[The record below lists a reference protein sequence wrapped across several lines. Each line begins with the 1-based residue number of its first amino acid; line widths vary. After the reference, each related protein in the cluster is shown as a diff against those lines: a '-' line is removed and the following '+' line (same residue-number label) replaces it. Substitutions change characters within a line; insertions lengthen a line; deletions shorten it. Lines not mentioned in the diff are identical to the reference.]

1 VIIDKP
7 DAVQTEIRVGHL
19 MIPRKHPDYMA
30 VDLAMKILGGE
41 GANRLH
47 RVLRSERGLTYGAE
61 ADLEA
66 RKQTGDFLAETDTR
80 TDTTGEVLR
89 LTVEEIGKLQRERVS
104 GRELSDAQNYLAGH
118 FPLTIETPN
127 EIAAQVLNVVFFE
140 LPLQEIETFRERVQA
155 VTPDDI
161 QRVAREYL
169 RPDRLSIVLVGNASS
184 FVPQLRRLGFTD
196 LEVIPIGQLDLMSA
210 SLRTETK
217 KQAFGTLGTLG
228 TPGTFG
234 TFGFQRPSYTAGQ
247 VNPGASN
254 APSDPNAIVKRIVD
268 AKGGLAALK
277 GVRTVVA
284 DATTT
289 FRMEQGVLPSTTRTY
304 VAYPDKYRVDATVAG
319 AAVVQVF
326 NAGTAWV
333 KDPAGVHD
341 APAPMREDFAA
352 SVRRD
357 IIPLLIAAA
366 EGKLMVRALPGDA
379 TSTARF
385 RVIEISGAD
394 LQPTKLYIDDHFLIA
409 KQTFSAP
416 GPEGRALEA
425 EEVFSDYRMVNG
437 VQVPFKAEV
446 VRGGRVILDRMLT
459 NVTLN
464 SSLSDTLFTRPQ

>member
-1 VIIDKP
+1 
-7 DAVQTEIRVGHL
+7 
-19 MIPRKHPDYMA
+19 
-30 VDLAMKILGGE
+30 
-41 GANRLH
+41 
-47 RVLRSERGLTYGAE
+47 VLRW
-61 ADLEA
+61 
-66 RKQTGDFLAETDTR
+66 
-80 TDTTGEVLR
+80 
-89 LTVEEIGKLQRERVS
+89 TVEEIGKLQRERVS

-228 TPGTFG
+228 PGTPGTFG
-234 TFGFQRPSYTAGQ
+234 TLGPGTPGTFGTLGFHRPSYTAGQ

-254 APSDPNAIVKRIVD
+254 APSDPSAIVKRIVD

-379 TSTARF
+379 TSTASF

-425 EEVFSDYRMVNG
+425 EEVFSDYRTVNG

-446 VRGGRVILDRMLT
+446 VRGGRVILDRVLT

-464 SSLSDTLFTRPQ
+464 SSLSDTLFARPQ